1 VTYTEPLLTVFLAVS
16 LAGCFFVT
24 DRTNRRAC
32 RLLATGLTA
41 LFLLSWQPA
50 DWLFSRPLEW
60 TYRNT
65 FRPERPA
72 QAIVVLSSYV
82 APSSRSTPVTL
93 PDEMTY
99 GRCRYTAWLY
109 RNWQPLPIFVSGGGS
124 SKDGSYARSM
134 AHLLEAE
141 GIPAGQLVL
150 EERSSSTYENAVF
163 TAELLRHKGIRT
175 VALVVEADSMLRAE
189 MCFRKQGID
198 VIPAPLQHRTLD
210 YGFADLLPSW
220 QAIQRNERTLHE
232 LGGLIWYK
240 IRGWI

>member
-1 VTYTEPLLTVFLAVS
+1 MLTVCLAVCF
-16 LAGCFFVT
+16 AGLFLVT
-24 DRTNRRAC
+24 NTTSKRAR

-50 DWLFSRPLEW
+50 DWVFSRPLEW
-60 TYRNT
+60 RYRNT
-65 FRPERPA
+65 LRPDGPA

-109 RNWQPLPIFVSGGGS
+109 QNWQPLPIFVSGGGS
-124 SKDGSYARSM
+124 SKSGSYASSM

-141 GIPAGQLVL
+141 GIPAEVLVL
-150 EERSSSTYENAVF
+150 EEKSGNTYENALF

-175 VALVVEADSMLRAE
+175 VALVIEADSMLRAE

-210 YGFADLLPSW
+210 YGLADLLPSW

-232 LGGLIWYK
+232 LGGLIWYR